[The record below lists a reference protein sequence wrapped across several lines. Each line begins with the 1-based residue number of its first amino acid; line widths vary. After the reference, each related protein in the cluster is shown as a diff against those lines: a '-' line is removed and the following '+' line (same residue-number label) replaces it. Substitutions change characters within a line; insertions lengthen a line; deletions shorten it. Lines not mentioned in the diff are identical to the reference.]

1 MPKLSWS
8 AMRPLKK
15 LKRKKSKN
23 ASSWQTLVSRGSF
36 FLLFAVFS
44 LTLFAHSAETIWSGK
59 NLKAVALTFD
69 DGPHPEYTAKL
80 LDILDHY
87 HAKATFFVIGRHVK
101 SFPDLVFRMH
111 QAGHNIGNHSFRH
124 ERMNK
129 MKLSEAIEEIQKT
142 NFEIKN
148 ITGQNPLFFR
158 APGGQYSAGVYQSAL
173 KTNMQVI
180 NWSVNA
186 GDYQNELVYSGEKTP
201 FNQSAQ
207 EILKHLSH
215 TIKGG
220 DIVLMHNGAPQTL
233 EALPALIEMLQK
245 KGLKLVTVS
254 EILKK

>member
-1 MPKLSWS
+1 M
-8 AMRPLKK
+8 
-15 LKRKKSKN
+15 
-23 ASSWQTLVSRGSF
+23 SRGLF
-36 FLLFAVFS
+36 FLLFIIS
-44 LTLFAHSAETIWSGK
+44 LTAFAHSAETIWSGK

-69 DGPHPEYTAKL
+69 DGPHPEFTAKL
-80 LDILDHY
+80 LDILDRY

-101 SFPDLVFRMH
+101 SFPDLVFRMQ
-111 QAGHNIGNHSFRH
+111 QAGHDVANHSYLH
-124 ERMNK
+124 ERMNR
-129 MKLSEAIEEIQKT
+129 MKLSQAIEEIEKT

-148 ITGQNPLFFR
+148 VTGKEVHYFR
-158 APGGQYSAGVYQSAL
+158 APGGRYSANVYQAAL
-173 KTNMQVI
+173 KTHMQVI

-207 EILKHLSH
+207 EILKHLSR

-233 EALPALIEMLQK
+233 EALPQLIEMLQK